1 MTPASSLATRVRTAV
16 AALAFAAALATG
28 TGSLAEDVIRS
39 HGISTFGE
47 LKYPPDF
54 KHFDYVTPDA
64 PQGGTMRWRGTGAS
78 STFDSLNAFILKGE
92 PAQGLGLLYD
102 SLLTG
107 ASDDPDASY
116 GLIAST
122 IEYPADRS
130 WVLFEMRPEARFS
143 DGVPI
148 TAEDVVF
155 TFETLRDKGDPQ
167 YRIMLQD
174 VTSAEA
180 LDAHRVRFTFA
191 EAAAK
196 RDLPALV
203 GGLSILPKHYYA
215 TVPFEESTMTPPVG
229 SGKYVVAE
237 AAPGRSIKYCRNPDY
252 WGKGLPVNVGLS
264 NFECYVYEYF
274 ADYTAAF
281 EALKSGQYLFHEEL
295 FSKAWATEY
304 DFAALRKGW
313 VKTAEI
319 PDARP
324 AGTQGFWINLRR
336 DKFSDPRVREA
347 IAAMFNF
354 EWSNKA
360 LMYDSY
366 KRTTSFF
373 ENSPMAAS
381 GLPEGEELAVLER
394 HRALIPPEIFTE
406 TAFVP
411 PVYGPQQLDRKA
423 VRSAS
428 ALLDAAGWTVGAGG
442 LRQNAAGER
451 LSIEIVDD
459 SPSMERIIT
468 PFVDNLRRIGIDA
481 RFSMIDPAQM
491 QERQKNFDYDLMPGR
506 LVMSLSP
513 SIELRTLYGSQG
525 AAQPGTYNFSGVSDP
540 GVDALIEEIISA
552 TTRDEMEAR
561 VRALDRVLRH
571 MQIWVPHFSKAS
583 YWLAYWDVFG
593 HPDTPPGY
601 SRGDEAWWWDQAKY
615 ERLRAEG
622 ALR

>member
-1 MTPASSLATRVRTAV
+1 MTPASSLTARVRAAV
-16 AALAFAAALATG
+16 AALVAAATLATG
-28 TGSLAEDVIRS
+28 TGSLAQDVIRS
-39 HGISTFGE
+39 HGISTFGD

-54 KHFDYVTPDA
+54 AHFDYVNPDA
-64 PQGGTMRWRGTGAS
+64 PQGGTMRWRGTLAS
-78 STFDSLNAFILKGE
+78 STFDSLNSFILKGE

-107 ASDDPDASY
+107 ASDEPDASY
-116 GLIAST
+116 GLIART

-130 WVLFEMRPEARFS
+130 WVIFEMRPEARFS

-167 YRIMLQD
+167 YRILLQD

-180 LDAHRVRFTFA
+180 LDTNRVKFTFA
-191 EAAAK
+191 PAAAK

-215 TVPFEESTMTPPVG
+215 TVPFEDSTMTPPVG
-229 SGKYVVAE
+229 SGEYVVAE
-237 AAPGRSIKYCRNPDY
+237 ASPGRSIKYCRNPDY
-252 WGKGLPVNVGLS
+252 WGKDLPVNIGIS

-274 ADYTAAF
+274 SDYTAAF
-281 EALKSGQYLFHEEL
+281 EALKSGQYLFHEE
-295 FSKAWATEY
+295 FSSKAWATEY
-304 DFAALRKGW
+304 DFPALRKGW
-313 VKTAEI
+313 VKKAEI

-324 AGTQGFWINLRR
+324 AGTQGFWINMRR

-381 GLPEGEELAVLER
+381 GLPEGEERAVLER
-394 HRALIPPEIFTE
+394 HRDLIPPEIFTE
-406 TAFVP
+406 PAFVP

-428 ALLDAAGWTVGAGG
+428 ALLDAAGWAVGPGG
-442 LRQNAAGER
+442 IRQNAKGER
-451 LSIEIVDD
+451 LSLEIVDD
-459 SPSMERIIT
+459 GPSMERIIT

-481 RFSMIDPAQM
+481 RFSMVDPAQM
-491 QERQKNFDYDLMPGR
+491 QERQKNFDYDLLPGR

-525 AAQPGTYNFSGVSDP
+525 AKQPGTYNFSGVSDP
-540 GVDALIEEIISA
+540 GVDALIEEIIAA
-552 TTRDEMEAR
+552 TTREEMEAR
-561 VRALDRVLRH
+561 VRALDRVLRR

-593 HPDTPPGY
+593 YPDTPPGY
-601 SRGDEAWWWDQAKY
+601 SRGDEAWWWDQEKY
-615 ERLRAEG
+615 DRLKAEG

>member
-16 AALAFAAALATG
+16 AAFAVAAALATG
-28 TGSLAEDVIRS
+28 TGSFAEDVIHS
-39 HGISTFGE
+39 HGISTFGD

-54 KHFDYVTPDA
+54 KHFDYVNPDA

-78 STFDSLNAFILKGE
+78 TTFDSLNTFILKGE

-107 ASDDPDASY
+107 ASDEPDASY
-116 GLIAST
+116 GLIASAMD
-122 IEYPADRS
+122 YPADRS
-130 WVLFEMRPEARFS
+130 WVIFEMRPEARFS

-180 LDAHRVRFTFA
+180 LDPHRVKFTFA

-215 TVPFEESTMTPPVG
+215 TVPFEDSTMTPPVG

-237 AAPGRSIKYCRNPDY
+237 ASPGRSIKYCRNPDY
-252 WGKGLPVNVGLS
+252 WGKNLPVNVGLS
-264 NFECYVYEYF
+264 NFDCYVYEYF
-274 ADYTAAF
+274 SDYTAAF
-281 EALKSGQYLFHEEL
+281 EALKSGQYLFHEE
-295 FSKAWATEY
+295 FSSKAWATEY
-304 DFAALRKGW
+304 DFPALRKGW
-313 VKTAEI
+313 VKKEEI

-324 AGTQGFWINLRR
+324 AGTQGFWINMRR

-360 LMYDSY
+360 LMYNSY

-394 HRALIPPEIFTE
+394 HRDLILPEVFTE
-406 TAFVP
+406 DAFVP

-442 LRQNAAGER
+442 MRQNAKGER
-451 LSIEIVDD
+451 LSVEIVDD
-459 SPSMERIIT
+459 GPSMERIIT
-468 PFVDNLRRIGIDA
+468 PYVDNLRRIGIDA
-481 RFSMIDPAQM
+481 RFSLIDPAQM

-525 AAQPGTYNFSGVSDP
+525 ARQPGTYNFSGVSDP
-540 GVDALIEEIISA
+540 GVDALIEEIIAA

-601 SRGDEAWWWDQAKY
+601 SRGDEAWWWDQGKY
-615 ERLRAEG
+615 DQLKAEG